1 MYCGFGVG
9 WVGVLQFLLYKFLNK
24 GDLAQLFYGYF
35 LEILFSMRETLPP
48 KLYDGF

>member
-35 LEILFSMRETLPP
+35 LGNIFFYEGDLAP
-48 KLYDGF
+48 